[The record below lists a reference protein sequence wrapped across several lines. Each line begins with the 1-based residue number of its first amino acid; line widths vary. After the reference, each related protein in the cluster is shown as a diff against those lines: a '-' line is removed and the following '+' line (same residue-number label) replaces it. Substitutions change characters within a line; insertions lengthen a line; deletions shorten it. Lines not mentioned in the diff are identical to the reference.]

1 MRRREF
7 IGGVGSAATWP
18 LMVHG
23 QQVAMQL
30 SESI

>member
-1 MRRREF
+1 MRRRAF
-7 IGGVGSAATWP
+7 IVGLGSAATWP

-30 SESI
+30 SKSI